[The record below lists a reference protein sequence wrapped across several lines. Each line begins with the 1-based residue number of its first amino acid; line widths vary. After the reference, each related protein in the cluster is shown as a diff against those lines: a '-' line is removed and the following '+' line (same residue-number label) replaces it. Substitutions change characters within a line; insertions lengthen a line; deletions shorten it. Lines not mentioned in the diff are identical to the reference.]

1 MNVFLLSKDPKLAA
15 LLLADVHVIKMILET
30 TQLCTSVWQS
40 RRGHMPRVMKQYFS
54 EHPPTEQ
61 QLKMTKNY
69 AKPKKLGK
77 GHMNHP
83 CAIWA
88 RHKASHYMWL
98 CRYGLALCKRK
109 REIYPDRPPHCC
121 EIHLQLLYTAGFPG
135 GYVPEL
141 PKENIATE
149 GMHPDFDY
157 VALAGPTKY
166 KNAVKA
172 YRYYYAKKF
181 AESMLPKDEREFK
194 MNMLYNKQRAIPR
207 YLVKHV
213 QRLITK
219 KARYAKIEDDF
230 KSLPVIYAVI

>member
-1 MNVFLLSKDPKLAA
+1 M
-15 LLLADVHVIKMILET
+15 
-30 TQLCTSVWQS
+30 
-40 RRGHMPRVMKQYFS
+40 
-54 EHPPTEQ
+54 
-61 QLKMTKNY
+61 
-69 AKPKKLGK
+69 
-77 GHMNHP
+77 
-83 CAIWA
+83 
-88 RHKASHYMWL
+88 
-98 CRYGLALCKRK
+98 
-109 REIYPDRPPHCC
+109 
-121 EIHLQLLYTAGFPG
+121 
-135 GYVPEL
+135 PEL
-141 PKENIATE
+141 PKENITTV
-149 GMHPDFDY
+149 GIPPDFDY

-230 KSLPVIYAVI
+230 KSLPVIHN